1 MEILT
6 GILCLLQ
13 IADITFQIKNKVNGQ
28 EEKQRVSTLLE
39 NIGELIDSVATD
51 LEQNIYS
58 HNKCSQM
65 EYFMQNLYSCLKGKL
80 SQEEVDNLV
89 QLMQQSTQVEKLF
102 SQMQHLDD
110 IVKKENIDRLR
121 SSAGSFTAMSRIVL
135 L

>member
-13 IADITFQIKNKVNGQ
+13 ITEILFKVKEKINSQ
-28 EEKQRVSTLLE
+28 DEKQKVSNLLKD
-39 NIGELIDSVATD
+39 IGDLIDSVAAD
-51 LEQNIYS
+51 LEQNVYS

-65 EYFMQNLYSCLKGKL
+65 EHFMHSLYNCLKRKIA
-80 SQEEVDNLV
+80 QEQIDILV
-89 QLMQQSTQVEKLF
+89 KLMQQSVQIEQLF
-102 SQMQHLDD
+102 GQMQQLDD
-110 IVKKENIDRLR
+110 LTKKENIDRLR